1 MLDSNPI
8 HILVHDVGTTGNKA
22 CLYQVGKTLELID
35 SHVVEYPIYVLDNG
49 GVEQNVDEWWAAIIK
64 STRQVLQTTGIDP
77 QTIQGM
83 AFCAQMQGVV
93 MVDESGKALRNAMSY
108 MDGRATDQIGR
119 YLHTGFP
126 RIDNMNLLKLLQ
138 FVRLT
143 GGGAASTKDSLWK
156 YLWVRDNEPEIFA
169 ATHKWL
175 DVKDYLVLRCTGEFT
190 MGYDSANVTF
200 VFDTR
205 PDKLEWSESLCRSFD
220 VEMAHLPDLV
230 EATQKVGVLL
240 PEPAG
245 ELGLPEGIPIYG
257 GGGDLSMISV
267 GSGGFDLHDTHIYIG
282 TSGWTVANIDKRM
295 TDVNAMIAGV
305 IGALPGRYNY
315 IAEQETSGSCLQWV
329 RDHLAKDEI
338 GVYLEAQAVDGVQE
352 AESSL
357 YDLLNAAVAETAPGC
372 RGVIFTPWL
381 HGNRSPFEDPYV
393 RGMFFN
399 ISLETGKRHLIRSV
413 LEGDAY
419 HKRWM
424 LEAIEKK
431 VPRQDT
437 LRFVGGGAQSDQ
449 WAQILAGVSA
459 RKIEVVADPQN
470 VGALGAAITVA
481 IGLGLTNFDHAK
493 EMIKV
498 EKSFEPLLENRDVY
512 ERQFEIFKKLYQQNR
527 KLYRELNKI
536 ERK

>member
-1 MLDSNPI
+1 MTEPNAT

-22 CLYQVGKTLELID
+22 CIYRVGQTLELVD

-49 GVEQNVDEWWAAIIK
+49 GVEQKVDEWWAAITQ
-64 STRQVLQTTGIDP
+64 STRQVLQTTGINV

-93 MVDESGKALRNAMSY
+93 MVDEQGNALRNAMSY
-108 MDGRATDQIGR
+108 MDGRATDQISC

-126 RIDNMNLLKLLQ
+126 RIDNMNLIKLLQ

-143 GGGAASTKDSLWK
+143 GGGAASAKDSLWK
-156 YLWVRDNEPEIFA
+156 YLWVRDNEPEIFET
-169 ATHKWL
+169 THKWL
-175 DVKDYLVLRCTGEFT
+175 DVKDYMALRCTGEFT

-205 PDKLEWSESLCRSFD
+205 PDKLEWSESLCHTFD
-220 VEMAHLPDLV
+220 VEMMHLPDLV
-230 EATQKVGVLL
+230 GATEKVGRLL
-240 PEPAG
+240 PEPAV
-245 ELGLPEGIPIYG
+245 ELGLPEGIPIFG

-295 TDVNAMIAGV
+295 TDINTMIAGV
-305 IGALPGRYNY
+305 IGAVPGRYNY

-338 GVYLEAQAVDGVQE
+338 GVYLETQSIDDVEE

-357 YDLLNAAVAETAPGC
+357 YDLLNAAVAETKPGS

-381 HGNRSPFEDPYV
+381 HGNRSPFEDPYA

-413 LEGDAY
+413 LEGDAF

-431 VPRQDT
+431 VPRQKS
-437 LRFVGGGAQSDQ
+437 LRFVGGGAQSEQ
-449 WAQILAGVSA
+449 WAQILADVTN
-459 RKIEVVADPQN
+459 RKIEVVASPQN

-481 IGLGLTNFDHAK
+481 IGLGLTDFEHAK
-493 EMIKV
+493 NMIQVKRTF
-498 EKSFEPLLENRDVY
+498 KPLPENHDVY
-512 ERQFEIFKKLYQQNR
+512 KRQYLIFKRLYQQNR
-527 KLYRELNKI
+527 NLYKELNG
-536 ERK
+536 

>member
-1 MLDSNPI
+1 MTDPVSTY
-8 HILVHDVGTTGNKA
+8 ILVHDVGTTGNKA
-22 CLYQVGKTLELID
+22 CLYRVGPTLELVD
-35 SHVVEYPIYVLDNG
+35 SHVVEYSVYLLENG
-49 GVEQNVDEWWAAIIK
+49 GVEQKVDEWWQAIAQ
-64 STRQVLQTTGIDP
+64 STQQVLITSAIDP

-93 MVDESGKALRNAMSY
+93 LVDENGVALRNAMSY
-108 MDGRATDQIGR
+108 MDGRAADQIVR

-126 RIDNMNLLKLLQ
+126 RLDNMNLIKLLQ
-138 FVRLT
+138 FVRIT

-156 YLWVRDNEPEIFA
+156 YLWVRENEPEIFA
-169 ATHKWL
+169 ATHKWM
-175 DVKDYLVLRCTGEFT
+175 DVKDYLALRCTGEFS
-190 MGYDSANVTF
+190 MGYDSANATF

-205 PDKLEWSESLCRSFD
+205 PEKLAWSETLCRTYD
-220 VEMAHLPDLV
+220 VEMTHLPDLV
-230 EATQKVGVLL
+230 GATEKLGMLL

-245 ELGLPEGIPIYG
+245 ELGLPEGIPVFG

-282 TSGWTVANIDKRM
+282 TSGWTVSNIDRRM
-295 TDVNAMIAGV
+295 TDINAMIAGV
-305 IGALPGRYNY
+305 IGAVPGRYNY

-338 GVYLEAQAVDGVQE
+338 GVYLEAKAIEDVKE

-381 HGNRSPFEDPYV
+381 HGNRSPFEDPHA

-399 ISLETGKRHLIRSV
+399 ISLETGKRHLIRAV
-413 LEGDAY
+413 LEGDAF

-431 VPRQDT
+431 VPRQET
-437 LRFVGGGAQSDQ
+437 LRFVGGGAQSEQ
-449 WAQILAGVSA
+449 WAQILADVTQ
-459 RKIEVVADPQN
+459 RKIEVVANPQN
-470 VGALGAAITVA
+470 VGALGAAITAA
-481 IGLGLTNFDHAK
+481 IGLGLTNFEHAK

-498 EKSFEPLLENRDVY
+498 EKTFEPLPENQAVY
-512 ERQFEIFKKLYQQNR
+512 DRQFEVFKKLYQRNR
-527 KLYRELNKI
+527 KLYKELNS
-536 ERK
+536 

>member
-1 MLDSNPI
+1 MIELDPT

-22 CLYQVGKTLELID
+22 CLYRVGKTLELVD

-49 GVEQNVDEWWAAIIK
+49 GVEQKVDEWWVAITQ
-64 STRQVLQTTGIDP
+64 STQRVLQTTSIDP
-77 QTIQGM
+77 LTIQGM

-93 MVDESGKALRNAMSY
+93 MVDEQGKALRNAMSY

-126 RIDNMNLLKLLQ
+126 RIDKMNLVKLLQ

-143 GGGAASTKDSLWK
+143 GGGAASAKDSLWK

-169 ATHKWL
+169 VTHKWL
-175 DVKDYLVLRCTGEFT
+175 DVKDYLALRCTGEFK

-205 PDKLEWSESLCRSFD
+205 PNKLEWSESLCRMYD
-220 VEMAHLPDLV
+220 VEMAHLPDLAGAA
-230 EATQKVGVLL
+230 EKVGPLL
-240 PEPAG
+240 PGPAG
-245 ELGLPEGIPIYG
+245 ELGLPEGIPIFG

-267 GSGGFDLHDTHIYIG
+267 GSGGFELHDTHIYIG
-282 TSGWTVANIDKRM
+282 TSGWTVANIDKRQ
-295 TDVNAMIAGV
+295 TDINAMIAGV
-305 IGALPGRYNY
+305 IGAMPGRYNY

-338 GVYLEAQAVDGVQE
+338 GVYLETQAVHDVEE

-357 YDLLNAAVAETAPGC
+357 YDLLNTVIAETKPGC

-381 HGNRSPFEDPYV
+381 HGNRSPFEDPYA

-399 ISLETGKRHLIRSV
+399 INLETSKRHLIRSV
-413 LEGDAY
+413 LEGDAF

-449 WAQILAGVSA
+449 WAQILADVIQ
-459 RKIEVVADPQN
+459 RKIEVVASPQN

-481 IGLGLTNFDHAK
+481 IGLGLTNFEGAK

-498 EKSFEPLLENRDVY
+498 EKTFEPLPENRAVY
-512 ERQFEIFKKLYQQNR
+512 DRQYKVFKKLYHQNR
-527 KLYRELNKI
+527 KLYKELN
-536 ERK
+536 E